1 MSTIWTLSQIQN
13 KDTLHRGKDCMK
25 KFSNSLRK
33 HAKNIEE
40 LKSHQHAK
48 VCYNFGKRTI
58 KFLKI

>member
-1 MSTIWTLSQIQN
+1 
-13 KDTLHRGKDCMK
+13 MK

-40 LKSHQHAK
+40 LKSHQDAK
-48 VCYNFGKRTI
+48 ACYNCGSRIT